1 MKKNCR
7 HIIGI
12 DEAGRG
18 PLAGPLV
25 VGGIKIHSKF
35 TVKSSKFFEG
45 IRDSKQLTVQ
55 KREEWFKKLIANP
68 RIEWAYA
75 VISPKI
81 IDRINILQSAHKGA
95 YRVYKK
101 LAGNCSR
108 VSKPHLKNGFA
119 GEIGRIS
126 SRDSRR
132 RNDSYWK
139 YDEFREG
146 YRVEIRRL
154 EPKRIFEM
162 GFSCRAM
169 LDGSLRL
176 PAGVLHKV
184 FIKGD
189 ERFSIIA
196 AASIIAKV
204 VRDRIM
210 ARLHKKYPMY
220 GFDIHKGYGTS
231 MHYARIKKFGIS
243 EIHRKT
249 FRLI

>member
-1 MKKNCR
+1 MKNNCG

-25 VGGIKIHSKF
+25 VGGISINSKCKIQNA
-35 TVKSSKFFEG
+35 KFFEG
-45 IRDSKQLTVQ
+45 IRDSKQLTAQ
-55 KREEWFKKLIANP
+55 KREEWFKKLTTNP
-68 RIEWAYA
+68 GIGWAFA
-75 VISPKI
+75 VISPKV
-81 IDRINILQSAHKGA
+81 IDKINILQSAHLGA

-101 LAGNCSR
+101 LAGNCQ
-108 VSKPHLKNGFA
+108 
-119 GEIGRIS
+119 
-126 SRDSRR
+126 
-132 RNDSYWK
+132 
-139 YDEFREG
+139 
-146 YRVEIRRL
+146 
-154 EPKRIFEM
+154 
-162 GFSCRAM
+162 CRAM

-176 PAGVLHKV
+176 PAGIQHKV

-189 ERFSIIA
+189 ERFPIIS

-204 VRDRIM
+204 MRDRM
-210 ARLHKKYPMY
+210 MTRLHKKYPMY
-220 GFDIHKGYGTS
+220 GFDIHKGYGTT

>member
-1 MKKNCR
+1 MKKKCG

-25 VGGIKIHSKF
+25 VGGIRIESRIKNYESR
-35 TVKSSKFFEG
+35 FFGG
-45 IRDSKQLTVQ
+45 IRDSKKLSSQ
-55 KREEWFKKLIANP
+55 KREEWFKKLTANP

-75 VISPKI
+75 VISPRV
-81 IDRINILQSAHKGA
+81 IDKINILQSARRGA

-101 LAGNCSR
+101 LAGNCPC
-108 VSKPHLKNGFA
+108 K
-119 GEIGRIS
+119 
-126 SRDSRR
+126 
-132 RNDSYWK
+132 
-139 YDEFREG
+139 
-146 YRVEIRRL
+146 
-154 EPKRIFEM
+154 
-162 GFSCRAM
+162 AM

-176 PAGVLHKV
+176 PASIQHKV

-189 ERFSIIA
+189 ERFPIIS

-204 VRDRIM
+204 MRDRM
-210 ARLHKKYPMY
+210 MTRLHKKYPAY
-220 GFDIHKGYGTS
+220 GFDIHKGYGTP
-231 MHYARIKKFGIS
+231 MHYARIKKSGIS